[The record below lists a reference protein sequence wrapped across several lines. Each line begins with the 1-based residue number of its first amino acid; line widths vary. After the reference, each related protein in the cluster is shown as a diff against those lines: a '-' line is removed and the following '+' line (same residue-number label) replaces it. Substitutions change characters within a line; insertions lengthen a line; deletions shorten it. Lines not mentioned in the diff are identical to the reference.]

1 MRRRSLMVPASASTP
16 TLISGSANFA
26 CSSITMMSVPSTIS
40 KPPPQAT
47 PLTAAMRGL
56 SRLRGWFKP
65 PNPPAPQSS
74 SDSSPAAAPFRSQPG
89 LKKRSPEPV
98 TIATRS
104 AGSSRNVVN
113 TAFSRRL
120 AARSMAFAF
129 GRSIVTSK
137 TAPRV
142 AVLMP
147 SIAVVSD
154 MSGLLVQADQGVD
167 CHGAAPRREHDHGI
181 QVELDEALEVGGS
194 ESRGGERGLD
204 ERRDIARRAAA
215 VASEEPGDPQL
226 PDRSGDRGR
235 AEGRQQAHA
244 VAQQLG
250 EHPAG
255 AEREQLPELRI
266 DADADQNLGD
276 TIAHHLLDQ
285 HRGGDRGEPL
295 RGRGGLGGGA
305 HVEDD
310 RAELGFVL
318 KRAAG
323 GLDDHREAER
333 LGCSRRVGPRHE
345 LRARHPDTEGR
356 ERALALGLRERARRG
371 GPGARPHEARPLAAA
386 RPALADGA
394 REIERFERLA
404 LALQRHDAPGE
415 T

>member
-40 KPPPQAT
+40 KPPPQAM

-89 LKKRSPEPV
+89 LKKR
-98 TIATRS
+98 
-104 AGSSRNVVN
+104 
-113 TAFSRRL
+113 
-120 AARSMAFAF
+120 
-129 GRSIVTSK
+129 
-137 TAPRV
+137 AP
-142 AVLMP
+142 
-147 SIAVVSD
+147 
-154 MSGLLVQADQGVD
+154 
-167 CHGAAPRREHDHGI
+167 
-181 QVELDEALEVGGS
+181 EVGGS
-194 ESRGGERGLD
+194 VSRGGERGLD
-204 ERRDIARRAAA
+204 ERRDIAGRAAA
-215 VASEEPGDPQL
+215 VAGEEPGDPQL

-276 TIAHHLLDQ
+276 TIAHHVLDQ

-295 RGRGGLGGGA
+295 RGRGGLGGRA

-310 RAELGFVL
+310 RAQLSSTAPA
-318 KRAAG
+318 RSSASSAS
-323 GLDDHREAER
+323 RWP
-333 LGCSRRVGPRHE
+333 CSGTMP
-345 LRARHPDTEGR
+345 RARHRSRVARDSDSGR
-356 ERALALGLRERARRG
+356 DAITALRTVA
-371 GPGARPHEARPLAAA
+371 PGSAAA
-386 RPALADGA
+386 KASIAL
-394 REIERFERLA
+394 
-404 LALQRHDAPGE
+404 